1 MEGVADERR
10 EEEEEAGGHRDPA
23 VLGGVAEEGGEEEE
37 AANCCEAE
45 AGEVEGGVVEDVV
58 VVPECGLVDKEV
70 TYSERQKNCG
80 VSEDC
85 LVSNFPHCFQIV
97 VVVQR

>member
-37 AANCCEAE
+37 GANCSKTMEQWSGICA
-45 AGEVEGGVVEDVV
+45 A
-58 VVPECGLVDKEV
+58 PTPQSYFL
-70 TYSERQKNCG
+70 SQPN
-80 VSEDC
+80 VSRTFIQFLNRSLITVLDI
-85 LVSNFPHCFQIV
+85 SG
-97 VVVQR
+97 

>member
-23 VLGGVAEEGGEEEE
+23 VLGGVAEEEG
-37 AANCCEAE
+37 ANCCEAE

-58 VVPECGLVDKEV
+58 VVPECRLVDKQI
-70 TYSERQKNCG
+70 TNSERQKNCG
-80 VSEDC
+80 VSKDC